1 MKKIIGLL
9 LISLVLNAGNVM
21 AAAQKIGVVNIP
33 KVLNLSKA
41 GKAAQEKMNEK
52 VKAYQ
57 PALTEQEEQLK
68 KLEEDFKKQ
77 APLLSEEAKKEKYI
91 HAQEQFVK
99 YQQAREQVEKDL
111 GKMKNEA
118 ERQMGPQ
125 VVEII
130 RKIAKEEG
138 FTAILEGSSVIYAD
152 ETIDITDRV
161 IELFDAAK

>member
-1 MKKIIGLL
+1 MKKIVGLL
-9 LISLVLNAGNVM
+9 LVCLVLNAGNAL

-57 PALTEQEEQLK
+57 PALVEQEEQLK

-77 APLLSEEAKKEKYI
+77 APLLSDDAKKEKYI

-99 YQQAREQVEKDL
+99 YQQAREQVEKEL
-111 GKMKNEA
+111 GQLKSEA
-118 ERQMGPQ
+118 ERKMGPP

-130 RKIAKEEG
+130 KKLAKEEG
-138 FTAILEGSSVIYAD
+138 FTAILEGSAVIYAD
-152 ETIDITDRV
+152 EAIDITDRV
-161 IELFDAAK
+161 IELFDAKQ

>member
-1 MKKIIGLL
+1 MKKIVGLL
-9 LISLVLNAGNVM
+9 LVCLVLTGGNAL

-52 VKAYQ
+52 VKEYQ
-57 PALTEQEEQLK
+57 PGLTAQEDQLK

-77 APLLSEEAKKEKYI
+77 APLLSEEAKKEKYL
-91 HAQEQFVK
+91 HAQEQLMK
-99 YQQAREQVEKDL
+99 YQQSREQVEKEL
-111 GKMKNEA
+111 GKMKNDA

-130 RKIAKEEG
+130 KKIAKEEG
-138 FTAILEGSSVIYAD
+138 FTAIIEGSAVIYAD
-152 ETIDITDRV
+152 ESVDITDRV
-161 IELFDAAK
+161 IQLFDAKQ